1 MVEKISKIHDDI
13 NEIFLRFAFDY
24 NTEITRKKICY
35 LISQY
40 LDREIIDQ
48 TSQEFVDQNKFCFMV
63 NIDGQYYELMNYINN
78 INIIERGL
86 KLKKIK
92 NKLKWKE

>member
-1 MVEKISKIHDDI
+1 MKQKTFKIYEDI
-13 NEIFLRFAFDY
+13 CEIFLKFTFQH

-48 TSQEFVDQNKFCFMV
+48 TPQEFVVQNKFCFMV
-63 NIDGQYYELMNYINN
+63 NIDGKYYELMNYINN
-78 INIIERGL
+78 IERGL

-92 NKLKWKE
+92 NKIKWKE